1 MTTFPAS
8 SAEEALTGRV
18 RVNLDLVR
26 QRIAAVGRNP
36 DDVRVVAVTKSFGPE
51 AVRAAAAA
59 GLDDVGENYVAEL
72 EVKRHQTGSLGLS
85 WHFLG
90 ALQSNKIARVSR
102 VADVIESV
110 SRPKE
115 VTRLAHDAP
124 GAAICVEVDITGRAG
139 RGGVAPD
146 AVAALV
152 ALGRAQGLEVRG
164 LMTVAPPDEAGAREA
179 FTTVRALADRLGLVE
194 RSMGMSDDFELAC
207 RLGATEIRL
216 GRVLFGE
223 RVPAAKPS
231 PNIGGLDSGEES
243 A

>member
-18 RVNLDLVR
+18 RVNLELVR
-26 QRIAAVGRNP
+26 QRIAAVGRDP
-36 DDVRVVAVTKSFGPE
+36 DDVRIVAVTKSFGPP

-59 GLDDVGENYVAEL
+59 GLEDVGENYVAEL
-72 EVKRHQTGSLGLS
+72 EDKRRQTGSLGLR
-85 WHFLG
+85 WHYLG

-115 VTRLAHDAP
+115 ITRLAHDAP
-124 GAAICVEVDITGRAG
+124 GATIYVEVDVTGRAE
-139 RGGVAPD
+139 RGGADPD
-146 AVAALV
+146 GAAALV
-152 ALGRAQGLEVRG
+152 ALGREQGLDVRG
-164 LMTVAPPDEAGAREA
+164 LMTVAPPDETGAREA
-179 FTTVRALADRLGLVE
+179 FETVRALADRLDLVE

-207 RLGATEIRL
+207 QWGATEVRL
-216 GRVLFGE
+216 GRVLFGD

>member
-18 RVNLDLVR
+18 RVNLELVR
-26 QRIAAVGRNP
+26 QRIAAVGRDP
-36 DDVRVVAVTKSFGPE
+36 DSVRVVAVTKAFGPE
-51 AVRAAAAA
+51 VVRAAAAA
-59 GLDDVGENYVAEL
+59 GLEDVGENYVAEL
-72 EVKRHQTGSLGLS
+72 EVKRRQTGSLGLR
-85 WHFLG
+85 WHYLG

-102 VADVIESV
+102 VADIIESV

-115 VTRLAHDAP
+115 VSRLAHDAP
-124 GAAICVEVDITGRAG
+124 GAAIYVEVDVTGRTG
-139 RGGVAPD
+139 RGGASPD
-146 AVAALV
+146 AAATLV
-152 ALGRAQGLEVRG
+152 ALGREQGLDVRG
-164 LMTVAPPDEAGAREA
+164 LMTVAPPEEAGARVA
-179 FTTVRALADRLGLVE
+179 FATLEGLADRLGLVE

-207 RLGATEIRL
+207 RYGATEIRL
-216 GRVLFGE
+216 GRVLFGD